1 MSSSS
6 VISQATLHTLNNTNR
21 EIFSR
26 LVLTLR
32 RDVAESLMI
41 MALWLFLQEKGY
53 NKFVHRMVRLSNA
66 VLSALADEAVQCLK
80 CLESTDCPRTIS
92 RTAPNGGSLRLT
104 KRLLGKEISLQII
117 SVNRYTL
124 ISGVKNFVNNV
135 CARIF
140 TDILQRILF
149 PLSHAHFSPEDTF
162 VIPLFP
168 NGLFGNVKIVNPD
181 SSIDH
186 GVPTGGLWGWSPF
199 LELSV
204 DDRTMFLTF
213 SRGFPVSQ
221 YEVKEL
227 FMELLGSETCVE
239 NVQMENVP
247 PNEQP
252 LFAKLVLSTV
262 VYVDR
267 VLKGTR
273 VSKFRINGKHIW
285 ARKYERRD

>member
-26 LVLTLR
+26 LVITLR

-92 RTAPNGGSLRLT
+92 RTSPNGGSLRLT

>member
-6 VISQATLHTLNNTNR
+6 VISQVTLHTLNNTNR

-53 NKFVHRMVRLSNA
+53 NKFVHRMVRLPNA

-80 CLESTDCPRTIS
+80 YLESTDCPRTIS

-124 ISGVKNFVNNV
+124 ISG
-135 CARIF
+135 
-140 TDILQRILF
+140 RILF

-239 NVQMENVP
+239 NVQMENGP